1 MHRRNFLESGTLALS
16 AAAIPSWTRF
26 LHINNYEM
34 KLLRRNVGIFTEKG
48 GTIGYLMQPEGNV
61 VIDTQW
67 KEQSEHL
74 IKEIQIQSTAPF
86 PFLIN
91 THHHGDHTS
100 GNIAYK
106 GLAQHILAH
115 ENSKINQMNSAK
127 KNGNEV
133 DQLYPDITYKDRW
146 QQQIGDETIDV
157 RYWGPAHTNG
167 DSTIHFQKANVLHC
181 GDLIFN
187 RKYPFIDK
195 TAGAMIESWID
206 ILQLLQTNYDNDTIY
221 IFGHAGDGFPVTGNK
236 DDLAAMGDY
245 FSALMEFVFQ
255 MIQAGKSKD
264 EIMLAPE
271 IPGAPEWR
279 GDGVQRSLDAAFEEL
294 TTKD

>member
-1 MHRRNFLESGTLALS
+1 MKRRSFLQNTSFAVSATAL
-16 AAAIPSWTRF
+16 PSWAGLF
-26 LHINNYEM
+26 QLNPYEM
-34 KLLRRNVGIFTEKG
+34 KLLRRNVGTFTEKG
-48 GTIGYLMQPEGNV
+48 GTIGYLIQPEGIV

-74 IKEIQIQSTAPF
+74 IKELQSQSSAPF

-127 KNGNEV
+127 KNGNEA

-146 QQQIGDETIDV
+146 QQQVGDETIDV

-167 DSTIHFQKANVLHC
+167 DSTIHFQKANVVHC
-181 GDLIFN
+181 GDLVFN
-187 RKYPFIDK
+187 RKYPYIDK
-195 TAGAMIESWID
+195 SAGAMIESWID
-206 ILQLLQTNYDNDTIY
+206 ILQLLQTNFDNDTIF